1 MKIFSSK
8 VGTLINQR
16 YKKSVGNLIKTPT
29 CEKQQPKKKKKIEKT
44 HAKENNHMHKTIF
57 TWFGNLPTSTELQE
71 FHYYQGKVQ
80 KCGYKIFHSNKKHDN
95 NPIKP

>member
-1 MKIFSSK
+1 MIEQNYNQIWHR
-8 VGTLINQR
+8 IN
-16 YKKSVGNLIKTPT
+16 VVNLIKIPT
-29 CEKQQPKKKKKIEKT
+29 CEKQKKKKIEKT

-57 TWFGNLPTSTELQE
+57 TWFSNLPTLTKLQG

-80 KCGYKIFHSNKKHDN
+80 KCDYKIFYSLKKHGN